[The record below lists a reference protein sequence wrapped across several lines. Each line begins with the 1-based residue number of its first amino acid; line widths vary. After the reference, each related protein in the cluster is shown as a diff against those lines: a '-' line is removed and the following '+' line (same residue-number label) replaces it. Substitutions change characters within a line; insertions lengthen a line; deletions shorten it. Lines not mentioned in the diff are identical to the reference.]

1 MLAGEDVPE
10 LTRLLLKPRDGL
22 RIGDPALTVGDLL
35 LQRRILGRER
45 AHLCVEMTALRDLS
59 VHGECDQS
67 ADPGDE
73 HDCNPAQRD
82 RAVDRRTWG
91 GTDGSVL
98 FPAMSETNG
107 TM

>member
-1 MLAGEDVPE
+1 M
-10 LTRLLLKPRDGL
+10 TGL
-22 RIGDPALTVGDLL
+22 R
-35 LQRRILGRER
+35 
-45 AHLCVEMTALRDLS
+45 HLS

-73 HDCNPAQRD
+73 HDCNPAQGD
-82 RAVDRRTWG
+82 WAVDRSTWR

-98 FPAMSETNG
+98 CPALSETNG